1 MAVTNLVKGQKIDLT
16 KGNTGLTKVIA
27 GLGWDPVQSKGF
39 FGFKKQPNIDCD
51 ASAILLDA
59 NGKLTQSD
67 NVVCFHNKKSPC
79 GSVVHSGDN
88 LTGQGDG
95 DDEQIAIDLARIPAN
110 VDKVLVVVNIYDCVN
125 RKQDFGMIEKAYI
138 RILDGANSKELV
150 TFNLSDNFEGMT
162 ALICGELY
170 RHNSEWKFAAIGAGT
185 HAVHI
190 DVLAERYM

>member
-1 MAVTNLVKGQKIDLT
+1 MAVINLVKGQKIDLT

-39 FGFKKQPNIDCD
+39 FGIKKQPNIDCD
-51 ASAILLDA
+51 ASAILLDV

-150 TFNLSDNFEGMT
+150 TFNLSDNYEGLT
-162 ALICGELY
+162 ALVCGELY
-170 RHNSEWKFAAIGAGT
+170 RHNNEWKFAAIGEGT

-190 DVLAERYM
+190 DVLAQRYM